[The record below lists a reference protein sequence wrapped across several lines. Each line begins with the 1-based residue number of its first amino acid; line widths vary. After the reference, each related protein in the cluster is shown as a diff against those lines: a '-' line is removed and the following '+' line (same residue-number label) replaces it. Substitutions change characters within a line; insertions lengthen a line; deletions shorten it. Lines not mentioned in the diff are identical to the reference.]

1 MVTKASK
8 VAAPAAATPAPAAT
22 PAAAPAAVVLYTTIG
37 AKPYNP
43 KANTKNGSGGCA
55 GTWAAVQAHLQA
67 NGPSTFSALRA
78 VALANGDPAFIGYC
92 VAHGR
97 LVPHKA

>member
-1 MVTKASK
+1 MAAKANPAPAPA
-8 VAAPAAATPAPAAT
+8 AAPAATV
-22 PAAAPAAVVLYTTIG
+22 AAVVLYTTIG
-37 AKPYNP
+37 AKPYSP

-67 NGPSTFSALRA
+67 NGPSTFGALRA

-92 VAHGR
+92 IAHGR
-97 LVPHKA
+97 LVAAK